1 MSKLEQT
8 LTALWRNGRR
18 SVNDLTTG
26 DFAAITAAFA
36 EEHAAQILLSLDAD
50 RAAIGEKVGALVA
63 DYFSSIPTDVVGSR
77 RARHALGEVF
87 LAAARRLACMHAL
100 RWFDDANNAVRSMSS
115 HKWAGG

>member
-1 MSKLEQT
+1 MSKLEEQ
-8 LTALWRNGRR
+8 LTNLWRNGRR

-36 EEHAAQILLSLDAD
+36 EERPVQILLAIEAD
-50 RAAIGEKVGALVA
+50 RVALGAKVGTLVA
-63 DYFSSIPTDVVGSR
+63 DYFNSIPTDVVGSR

-87 LAAARRLACMHAL
+87 LAAARRLACIHAL
-100 RWFDDANNAVRSMSS
+100 RWFDDANNAVRSMGS